1 MAAGGSDSVA
11 AYTVFEAQAWKA
23 SWATDCQ
30 IARQRFGS
38 KNQAPNTTQELA
50 ALIS

>member
-1 MAAGGSDSVA
+1 MAAEGNDSVA
-11 AYTVFEAQAWKA
+11 AYTVFEAQARNP
-23 SWATDCQ
+23 WATDCQ